1 MEQPDVPNSA
11 DLDLVQPLSLTDQV
25 AATRSGELSL
35 QDQIAQTIDR
45 LEAVNPL
52 VRAIL
57 PDVRLRERLS
67 SEAADI
73 IDRWPTPSLR
83 PPLFGA
89 MLAVKD
95 IFNVNRMPTRAGS
108 AVPPES
114 FSGREADV
122 VARLKEAGALVL
134 GKAVTTEFAFFA
146 SGATANPHNREHTPG
161 GSSSGSAAAVAA
173 GIAPLALGSQTVG
186 SVIRPASFCGVVGF
200 KPSYDRIPTGGT
212 LYYSPSVDTIGY
224 FVSSVADAA
233 LVAPTLLL
241 GWREGE
247 DAEASAPRI
256 GIPTGAFLE
265 QAGPEMRRALDEAAA
280 TLGQAGISVEPT
292 PTLHDIAEI
301 NIRHRHMTTFEFA
314 ETHDERYARY
324 GAMFRPESARLY
336 EEGKGISIA
345 DAEAGRASRIALRQR
360 LHERMDRAGIDA
372 WLAPSAVGPA
382 PHGLGSTG
390 EPAMNLPWTH
400 AGMPVINLPVGD
412 ADGSPPRPLPGRPP
426 TLRPRRNPPQRSAT
440 PPSSNPHSTPQPTNR
455 HSDRNGQFSIR
466 INDQYRICFVWTDA
480 GPDQVEIVDYH

>member
-1 MEQPDVPNSA
+1 MPDAGDIP
-11 DLDLVQPLSLTDQV
+11 LVSPLSLSEQV

-35 QDQIAQTIDR
+35 QDLIAQTLER
-45 LEAVNPL
+45 LDEVNPL
-52 VRAIL
+52 VRAML
-57 PDVRLRERLS
+57 PDPRQRERLS
-67 SEAADI
+67 SEAVGLMEQWPSAD
-73 IDRWPTPSLR
+73 DR
-83 PPLFGA
+83 PPLYGA

-95 IFNVNRMPTRAGS
+95 IFNVDRMPTRAGS

-114 FSGREADV
+114 FSGPEADV
-122 VARLKEAGALVL
+122 VARLRAAGALVL

-146 SGATANPHNREHTPG
+146 SGATANPHNRDHTPG

-186 SVIRPASFCGVVGF
+186 SVIRPATFCGVVGF

-224 FVSSVADAA
+224 FVSSVADAI
-233 LVAPTLLL
+233 LVASTILL
-241 GWREGE
+241 GWRAGE
-247 DAEASAPRI
+247 DAEAAAPRI
-256 GIPTGAFLE
+256 GVPTGAFLE
-265 QAGPEMRRALDEAAA
+265 QAGPEMHRALEDAAKK
-280 TLGQAGISVEPT
+280 LRDAGMSIEPT

-301 NIRHRHMTTFEFA
+301 NVRHRHMTTYEFA

-336 EEGKGISIA
+336 EEGKRISTS
-345 DAEAGRASRIALRQR
+345 DAEAGRASRIAVRQR

-382 PHGLGSTG
+382 TEGLGSTG

-400 AGMPVINLPVGD
+400 AGMPVINLPVGES
-412 ADGSPPRPLPGRPP
+412 GGLPLGLSLVGRFGHDE
-426 TLRPRRNPPQRSAT
+426 TLLGQAAIVESAL
-440 PPSSNPHSTPQPTNR
+440 
-455 HSDRNGQFSIR
+455 
-466 INDQYRICFVWTDA
+466 A
-480 GPDQVEIVDYH
+480 G

>member
-1 MEQPDVPNSA
+1 MSDLGDVQ
-11 DLDLVQPLSLTDQV
+11 LVKPLSLSEQV

-35 QDQIAQTIDR
+35 QDLIAQTLAR
-45 LEAVNPL
+45 LDEVNPL
-52 VRAIL
+52 VRAML
-57 PDVRLRERLS
+57 PDPRQRERLS
-67 SEAADI
+67 SEAAALMEQ
-73 IDRWPTPSLR
+73 WPSADDR
-83 PPLFGA
+83 PPLYGA

-95 IFNVNRMPTRAGS
+95 IFNVDRMPTRAGS

-114 FSGREADV
+114 FSGPEAEV
-122 VARLKEAGALVL
+122 VKRLRAAGALVL

-146 SGATANPHNREHTPG
+146 SGATANPHNRDHTPG

-186 SVIRPASFCGVVGF
+186 SVIRPATFCGVVGF

-224 FVSSVADAA
+224 FVSSVADAI
-233 LVAPTLLL
+233 LVASTILL

-247 DAEASAPRI
+247 DAEAGAPRI
-256 GIPTGAFLE
+256 GIPTGAFLD
-265 QAGPEMRRALDEAAA
+265 QAGPEMHGALDQASTKLRE
-280 TLGQAGISVEPT
+280 AGISVEPT

-314 ETHDERYARY
+314 ETHEERYAKY

-336 EEGKGISIA
+336 EEGKGIATA

-382 PHGLGSTG
+382 TKGLGSTG

-400 AGMPVINLPVGD
+400 AGMPVINLPFGV
-412 ADGSPPRPLPGRPP
+412 ADGLPLGLSLVGRFGHDE
-426 TLRPRRNPPQRSAT
+426 TLLGQAAMVESALV
-440 PPSSNPHSTPQPTNR
+440 
-455 HSDRNGQFSIR
+455 G
-466 INDQYRICFVWTDA
+466 
-480 GPDQVEIVDYH
+480 

>member
-1 MEQPDVPNSA
+1 MPQPDETN
-11 DLDLVQPLSLTDQV
+11 LVQPISLTEQV
-25 AATRSGELSL
+25 AATRSGDRSL
-35 QDQIAQTIDR
+35 QELIAQTLDR
-45 LEAVNPL
+45 LDEVNPL

-73 IDRWPTPSLR
+73 MERWPTPSSR

-89 MLAVKD
+89 MVAVKD
-95 IFNVNRMPTRAGS
+95 IFNVSRMPTRAGS

-134 GKAVTTEFAFFA
+134 GKAVTTEFAYFA

-186 SVIRPASFCGVVGF
+186 SVIRPATFCGVVGF
-200 KPSYDRIPTGGT
+200 KPSYDRIPTGGS

-224 FVSSVADAA
+224 FVSSVADAL

-241 GWREGE
+241 GWRAGE
-247 DAEASAPRI
+247 DADAEAPRI
-256 GIPTGAFLE
+256 GIPAGAFLD
-265 QAGPEMRRALDEAAA
+265 QASDEMLRALDAARDR
-280 TLGQAGISVEPT
+280 LIDAGISVENT
-292 PTLHDIAEI
+292 PTLHDIAEV
-301 NIRHRHMTTFEFA
+301 NARHRNLTTYEFA
-314 ETHDERYARY
+314 EVHQERYARY
-324 GAMFRPESARLY
+324 GSMFRPQSAQLY
-336 EEGKGISIA
+336 EAGLQISA
-345 DAEAGRASRIALRQR
+345 DDAEAGRASRIALRQR

-372 WLAPSAVGPA
+372 WLAPSAVGIA

-400 AGMPVINLPVGD
+400 AGMPVINLPFGDVDGLPLGLSLVGRFGHD
-412 ADGSPPRPLPGRPP
+412 E
-426 TLRPRRNPPQRSAT
+426 TLL
-440 PPSSNPHSTPQPTNR
+440 
-455 HSDRNGQFSIR
+455 GQ
-466 INDQYRICFVWTDA
+466 A
-480 GPDQVEIVDYH
+480 EIVESALLRSR

>member
-1 MEQPDVPNSA
+1 MA
-11 DLDLVQPLSLTDQV
+11 DSRDTQLVSPVSLTEQV
-25 AATRSGELSL
+25 SATRSGDLSL
-35 QDQIAQTIDR
+35 QDLIARTLDR

-67 SEAADI
+67 SEAADL
-73 IDRWPTPSLR
+73 IDRWPAPSSR

-89 MLAVKD
+89 IVAVKD
-95 IFNVNRMPTRAGS
+95 IFNVSRMPTRAGS

-134 GKAVTTEFAFFA
+134 GKAVTTEFAYFA

-224 FVSSVADAA
+224 FVNSVADAL

-241 GWREGE
+241 GWRAGE
-247 DAEASAPRI
+247 DTEAQTPRI
-256 GIPTGAFLE
+256 GIPTGAFLD
-265 QAGPEMRRALDEAAA
+265 QASPEMQEALNAARDRL
-280 TLGQAGISVEPT
+280 TDAGVSVESA
-292 PTLHDIAEI
+292 PTLRDIAEI
-301 NIRHRHMTTFEFA
+301 SARHRNLTTFEFA
-314 ETHDERYARY
+314 EVHRERYATY
-324 GAMFRPESARLY
+324 GAMFRPQSAQLY
-336 EEGKGISIA
+336 EAGREISA
-345 DAEAGRASRIALRQR
+345 DDAEAGRAGRIALRQR

-372 WLAPSAVGPA
+372 WLAPSAVGPP

-390 EPAMNLPWTH
+390 DPAMNLPWTH
-400 AGMPVINLPVGD
+400 AGMPVINLPFGDVDGLPLGLSLVGRFGHD
-412 ADGSPPRPLPGRPP
+412 E
-426 TLRPRRNPPQRSAT
+426 TLLGQAAIVESAI
-440 PPSSNPHSTPQPTNR
+440 SS
-455 HSDRNGQFSIR
+455 
-466 INDQYRICFVWTDA
+466 
-480 GPDQVEIVDYH
+480 

>member
-1 MEQPDVPNSA
+1 MPESGDIK
-11 DLDLVQPLSLTDQV
+11 LVQSLSLSGQV
-25 AATRSGELSL
+25 AAVRSGELPL
-35 QDQIAQTIDR
+35 QDLIAQTLDR

-57 PDVRLRERLS
+57 PDPRLRERLS

-73 IDRWPTPSLR
+73 MDRWPTPSLR

-89 MLAVKD
+89 MVAVKD
-95 IFNVNRMPTRAGS
+95 IFNVSRMPTRAGS

-122 VARLKEAGALVL
+122 VARLKESGALIL
-134 GKAVTTEFAFFA
+134 GKAVTTEFAYFA
-146 SGATANPHNREHTPG
+146 PGATANPHDREYTPG

-233 LVAPTLLL
+233 LVASSVLL

-247 DAEASAPRI
+247 DMEALPPRI
-256 GIPTGAFLE
+256 GIPTGAFLD
-265 QAGPEMRRALDEAAA
+265 QAGAEMRSALDTAIER
-280 TLGQAGISVEPT
+280 LGKAGIRVESA
-292 PTLHDIAEI
+292 PTLRNIDEI
-301 NIRHRHMTTFEFA
+301 NTRHRNLTTREFA
-314 ETHDERYARY
+314 ETHHERYEKY
-324 GAMFRPESARLY
+324 GAMFRPESAQLY
-336 EEGKGISIA
+336 EAGLGISSA

-360 LHERMDRAGIDA
+360 LHERMDRAGIDT

-382 PHGLGSTG
+382 PKGLGSTG
-390 EPAMNLPWTH
+390 NPAMNLPWTH
-400 AGMPVINLPVGD
+400 AGMPVISLPFGNVG
-412 ADGSPPRPLPGRPP
+412 GLPLGLSLVGRFGHDE
-426 TLRPRRNPPQRSAT
+426 TLL
-440 PPSSNPHSTPQPTNR
+440 
-455 HSDRNGQFSIR
+455 GQ
-466 INDQYRICFVWTDA
+466 A
-480 GPDQVEIVDYH
+480 AMVERALRGEG

>member
-1 MEQPDVPNSA
+1 MPHPDEVS
-11 DLDLVQPLSLTDQV
+11 LVQPLSLSEQV
-25 AATRSGELSL
+25 AATRSGDLPL
-35 QDQIAQTIDR
+35 QDLIARTLER
-45 LEAVNPL
+45 LEEVNPL

-57 PDVRLRERLS
+57 PDIRLRERLS

-73 IDRWPTPSLR
+73 TDRWPTPSLR

-89 MLAVKD
+89 MVAVKD
-95 IFNVNRMPTRAGS
+95 IFNVSRMPTRAGS

-212 LYYSPSVDTIGY
+212 LYYSPSVDTIGF
-224 FVSSVADAA
+224 FVSSVADVI
-233 LVAPTLLL
+233 LVASSVLL

-247 DAEASAPRI
+247 DAEATAPRI
-256 GIPTGAFLE
+256 GIPTGAFLD
-265 QAGPEMRRALDEAAA
+265 QAGPEMRSALDDAAA
-280 TLGQAGISVEPT
+280 RLGEAGISVEAT
-292 PTLHDIAEI
+292 PTLHNISEI

-314 ETHDERYARY
+314 ETHEERYAKY
-324 GAMFRPESARLY
+324 GAMFRPESARLF
-336 EEGKGISIA
+336 EEGQGISTA
-345 DAEAGRASRIALRQR
+345 DAEAGRASRFALRQR

-372 WLAPSAVGPA
+372 WLAPSAVGAA

-400 AGMPVINLPVGD
+400 AGMPVINLPFGDVDGLPLGLSLVGRFGHD
-412 ADGSPPRPLPGRPP
+412 E
-426 TLRPRRNPPQRSAT
+426 TLLGQAAMVESALA
-440 PPSSNPHSTPQPTNR
+440 SE
-455 HSDRNGQFSIR
+455 D
-466 INDQYRICFVWTDA
+466 
-480 GPDQVEIVDYH
+480 

>member
-1 MEQPDVPNSA
+1 MEQPTVSNSTS
-11 DLDLVQPLSLTDQV
+11 LNLVQPISLSHEV
-25 AATRSGELSL
+25 AATRSGDLSL
-35 QDQIAQTIDR
+35 QDLIAQTLDR
-45 LEAVNPL
+45 LEVVNPL

-57 PDVRLRERLS
+57 PDIRLRERLS
-67 SEAADI
+67 SEAADL
-73 IDRWPTPSLR
+73 IDRWPTPSSR

-89 MLAVKD
+89 MVAVKD
-95 IFNVNRMPTRAGS
+95 IFNVSRMPTRAGS

-122 VARLKEAGALVL
+122 VARLQEAGALVL
-134 GKAVTTEFAFFA
+134 GKAVTTEFAYFA

-224 FVSSVADAA
+224 FVNSVADAL

-241 GWREGE
+241 GWRAGE
-247 DAEASAPRI
+247 DAEAHSPRI
-256 GIPTGAFLE
+256 GVPTGAFLD
-265 QAGPEMRRALDEAAA
+265 QASSEMQEALNVARDR
-280 TLGQAGISVEPT
+280 LVDAGISVESA
-292 PTLHDIAEI
+292 PTLRDIAEI
-301 NIRHRHMTTFEFA
+301 NARHRNLTTYEFA
-314 ETHDERYARY
+314 EVHQERYARY
-324 GAMFRPESARLY
+324 GAMFRPQSAQLY
-336 EEGKGISIA
+336 EEGLQISA
-345 DAEAGRASRIALRQR
+345 DDAEAGRASRIALRQR

-390 EPAMNLPWTH
+390 DPAMNLPWTH
-400 AGMPVINLPVGD
+400 AGMPVINLPFGDVDGLPLGLSLVGRFGHD
-412 ADGSPPRPLPGRPP
+412 E
-426 TLRPRRNPPQRSAT
+426 TLL
-440 PPSSNPHSTPQPTNR
+440 
-455 HSDRNGQFSIR
+455 GQALKIEAALR
-466 INDQYRICFVWTDA
+466 T
-480 GPDQVEIVDYH
+480 

>member
-1 MEQPDVPNSA
+1 MPESA
-11 DLDLVQPLSLTDQV
+11 EVQLVSPLSLTEQV
-25 AATRSGELSL
+25 EATRSGELPL
-35 QDQIAQTIDR
+35 QDLITQTLER

-57 PDVRLRERLS
+57 PDPRLRERLA

-73 IDRWPTPSLR
+73 MDRWPTPALR

-89 MLAVKD
+89 MVAVKD
-95 IFNVNRMPTRAGS
+95 IFNVSRMPTRAGS

-134 GKAVTTEFAFFA
+134 GKAVTTEFAYFA
-146 SGATANPHNREHTPG
+146 SGATANPHNRAHTPG

-224 FVSSVADAA
+224 FVHSVADAA
-233 LVAPTLLL
+233 LVASSVLL

-247 DAEASAPRI
+247 DADASAPRI
-256 GIPTGAFLE
+256 GIPTGAFLD
-265 QAGPEMRRALDEAAA
+265 QAGPEMLAALDV
-280 TLGQAGISVEPT
+280 AGGRLRDAGLSVEPT
-292 PTLHDIAEI
+292 PTLHDIAEL
-301 NIRHRHMTTFEFA
+301 NVRHRHMTTYEFA
-314 ETHDERYARY
+314 ETHEERYAKY
-324 GAMFRPESARLY
+324 GAMFRPQSAQLF
-336 EEGKGISIA
+336 EEGQKISRA
-345 DAEAGRASRIALRQR
+345 DAEAGRASRITLRQR

-382 PHGLGSTG
+382 PNGLGSTG
-390 EPAMNLPWTH
+390 DPAMNLPWTH
-400 AGMPVINLPVGD
+400 AGMPVISLPFGDSGGLPLGLSLVGRFGHD
-412 ADGSPPRPLPGRPP
+412 E
-426 TLRPRRNPPQRSAT
+426 TLLGQAGMVESAL
-440 PPSSNPHSTPQPTNR
+440 
-455 HSDRNGQFSIR
+455 
-466 INDQYRICFVWTDA
+466 A
-480 GPDQVEIVDYH
+480 GEV

>member
-1 MEQPDVPNSA
+1 MPQPDEPI
-11 DLDLVQPLSLTDQV
+11 LVQPISLAEQV
-25 AATRSGELSL
+25 AATRTGDCSL
-35 QDQIAQTIDR
+35 QDLIAQTLDR
-45 LEAVNPL
+45 LDEVNPL

-57 PDVRLRERLS
+57 PDIRLRERLS
-67 SEAADI
+67 SEAADLM
-73 IDRWPTPSLR
+73 DRWPTPSSR

-89 MLAVKD
+89 MVAVKD
-95 IFNVNRMPTRAGS
+95 IFNVSRMPTRAGS

-224 FVSSVADAA
+224 FVSSVADVI
-233 LVAPTLLL
+233 LVASSILL

-247 DAEASAPRI
+247 DVEASAPRI
-256 GIPTGAFLE
+256 GIPTGAFLD
-265 QAGPEMRRALDEAAA
+265 QAGPEMRSALDGA
-280 TLGQAGISVEPT
+280 AGILREAGIDVEPA
-292 PTLHDIAEI
+292 PTLRDIAQI
-301 NIRHRHMTTFEFA
+301 NVRHRQMTTFEFA
-314 ETHDERYARY
+314 EVHEERYARY

-336 EEGKGISIA
+336 EEGRGISTA

-400 AGMPVINLPVGD
+400 AGMPVVSLPFGDVDGLPLGLSLVGRFGHD
-412 ADGSPPRPLPGRPP
+412 E
-426 TLRPRRNPPQRSAT
+426 TLLGQAAMVESALAR
-440 PPSSNPHSTPQPTNR
+440 Q
-455 HSDRNGQFSIR
+455 
-466 INDQYRICFVWTDA
+466 
-480 GPDQVEIVDYH
+480 

>member
-1 MEQPDVPNSA
+1 MSDSGDVQ
-11 DLDLVQPLSLTDQV
+11 LVKPLSLSEQV

-35 QDQIAQTIDR
+35 QDLISQTLER
-45 LEAVNPL
+45 LDEVNPL
-52 VRAIL
+52 VRAML
-57 PDVRLRERLS
+57 PDPRQRERLS
-67 SEAADI
+67 SEAAMLMEQ
-73 IDRWPTPSLR
+73 WPSPEDR
-83 PPLFGA
+83 PPLYGA

-95 IFNVNRMPTRAGS
+95 IFNVDRMPTRAGS

-114 FSGREADV
+114 FSGPEADV
-122 VARLKEAGALVL
+122 VKRLRAAGVLVL

-186 SVIRPASFCGVVGF
+186 SVIRPATFCGVVGF

-224 FVSSVADAA
+224 FVSSVTDAI
-233 LVAPTLLL
+233 LVASTILL

-247 DAEASAPRI
+247 DAEAGSPRI
-256 GIPTGAFLE
+256 GIPTGAFLD
-265 QAGPEMRRALDEAAA
+265 QAGPEMQGAIEQASAKLRE
-280 TLGQAGISVEPT
+280 AGINVEPT

-301 NIRHRHMTTFEFA
+301 NVRHRHMTTFEFA
-314 ETHDERYARY
+314 ETHEERYAKY

-336 EEGKGISIA
+336 EAGKAISTA

-382 PHGLGSTG
+382 TKGLGSTG

-400 AGMPVINLPVGD
+400 AGMPVINLPFGE
-412 ADGSPPRPLPGRPP
+412 ADGLPLGLSLVGRFGHDE
-426 TLRPRRNPPQRSAT
+426 TLL
-440 PPSSNPHSTPQPTNR
+440 
-455 HSDRNGQFSIR
+455 GQAAI
-466 INDQYRICFVWTDA
+466 
-480 GPDQVEIVDYH
+480 VEAALAD